1 MFLLNIFSLDYWD
14 AKVLKTIENISNLR
28 FARVKTLRIFAP
40 RFWDV
45 KVLRRQRI
53 SQEDKEHR

>member
-14 AKVLKTIENISNLR
+14 AKVLKTIENNSIFR

-40 RFWDV
+40 RFWEE
-45 KVLRRQRI
+45 KVHIR
-53 SQEDKEHR
+53 